1 MFTLEQALQTAV
13 ADAMRADPRIV
24 YLGEGVA
31 TKNPEMLA
39 EFGAPRVRNTPL
51 AEASISACAVGAAGM
66 GLRPVVDL
74 LFAPF
79 MTLAMDALVN
89 HAGKLGALS
98 GGQWQFPMLVLAR
111 SGAGWGVGSQ
121 HNHNLEAMFVHAPG
135 LKVLM
140 PSTPADAYALV
151 REALT
156 EPGPVILFA
165 DIGLLHTPGPREG
178 SEAVIGGALRRRA
191 GSDLSLV
198 GYGKTVAT
206 CLQAADALA
215 GRGIEAEVIDLCS
228 LKPLDQGTVL
238 ASLRKT
244 GRLAVV
250 TEASG
255 LCGLAAELAA
265 LAAEHVPLRAPVLR
279 HTGPD
284 APPPGSWALE
294 QAALPQADTLVQRL
308 LPLLNDLPHR
318 HAA

>member
-1 MFTLEQALQTAV
+1 MLTLEQALQDAI
-13 ADAMRADPRIV
+13 ADAMRADPRII
-24 YLGEGVA
+24 YMGEGVA
-31 TKNPEMLA
+31 TKNPALLA
-39 EFGAPRVRNTPL
+39 EFGPPRVRNTPL
-51 AEASISACAVGAAGM
+51 AEASITSCAVGAAGM

-98 GGQWQFPMLVLAR
+98 GGQWQFPLVVLAR

-121 HNHNLEAMFVHAPG
+121 HNHNLEALFVHTPG

-140 PSTPADAYALV
+140 PSTPADAYALM
-151 REALT
+151 RQALT
-156 EPGPVILFA
+156 EPGPVIVFA
-165 DIGLLHTPGPREG
+165 DIGLLHSTGPRDG
-178 SEAVIGGALRRRA
+178 SEAVIGGALRRRVGA
-191 GSDLSLV
+191 DLSLI
-198 GYGKTVAT
+198 GYGKTVGT

-215 GRGIEAEVIDLCS
+215 ACGIEAEVIDLCS
-228 LKPLDQGTVL
+228 LKPLDHATVL
-238 ASLRKT
+238 TSLRNT

-250 TEASG
+250 TESSG

-294 QAALPQADTLVQRL
+294 QAALPKAETLVQRL
-308 LPLLNDLPHR
+308 LLLLKDVPLR
-318 HAA
+318 SVA